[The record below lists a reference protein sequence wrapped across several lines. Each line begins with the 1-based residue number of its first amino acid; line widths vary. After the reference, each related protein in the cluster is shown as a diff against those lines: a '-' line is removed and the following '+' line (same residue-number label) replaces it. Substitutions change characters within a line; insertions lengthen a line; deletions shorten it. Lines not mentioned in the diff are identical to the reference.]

1 MKKTII
7 FVAAMFLISA
17 PTQAELL
24 EYDWKSAVVSLDKL
38 FGIFAKYAK
47 KDYGI
52 S

>member
-24 EYDWKSAVVSLDKL
+24 EYDWKSFGDGDITLDTKT
-38 FGIFAKYAK
+38 GKP
-47 KDYGI
+47 
-52 S
+52 